1 MVPNRVAPAAGRTV
15 GGRVAADNAGMK
27 NAILLYAA
35 VPAAL
40 LLAAAAAAADF
51 EAGQIWS
58 ARGREKDPDPQ
69 VLILRVEPKTPV
81 GEVVFVAAAGLKLCL
96 PSGPCGAA
104 FSPLAMSKPA
114 LERSVKALVGKAEKV
129 PDFEKGYQF
138 WLDGVAKGAPVTIT
152 VPLAEALDEIEG
164 GAKIQVK

>member
-1 MVPNRVAPAAGRTV
+1 MNRVRSV
-15 GGRVAADNAGMK
+15 C
-27 NAILLYAA
+27 AA

-40 LLAAAAAAADF
+40 LLSASAAAADF

-96 PSGPCGAA
+96 PNGQCGGA
-104 FSPLAMSKPA
+104 FSPLAMSKQA
-114 LERSVKALVGKAEKV
+114 LDRSVEELVGKAEKV

>member
-1 MVPNRVAPAAGRTV
+1 MNRAR
-15 GGRVAADNAGMK
+15 
-27 NAILLYAA
+27 LLGVA

-40 LLAAAAAAADF
+40 LVAANAAAADF

-58 ARGREKDPDPQ
+58 AIGREKDPDPR
-69 VLILRVEPKTPV
+69 VLVLRVEPKGPA

-96 PSGPCGAA
+96 PNGQCGGA
-104 FSPLAMSKPA
+104 FSPLAMSKQA
-114 LERSVKALVGKAEKV
+114 LDRSVKELVGKADKV
-129 PDFEKGYQF
+129 PDFTQGYQF
-138 WLDGVAKGAPVTIT
+138 WLDGVARGAPVTIT